1 MFFVGG
7 RVATRM
13 ASSAWQRRKTPW
25 LPSSSRPGRSQSQ
38 APVTRGVR
46 SPASDRTRRVFSGL
60 GLAPLVLIF
69 LGAAAAV
76 WVAGIGL
83 STSTDAL
90 DIRLGLGEAL
100 GGAILL
106 AVATNLP
113 EIAIT
118 ASAALAHNLG
128 IAIGNILGGI
138 AIQTVV
144 LVVLDVAMG
153 PESALT
159 TRAASLVLGLE
170 CLLVILVLAI
180 SVMGAQLPL
189 TRPHGRV
196 EPATVLIA
204 LCWLVGIWLIN
215 RARRGLPW
223 HDSSGTAPGG
233 QEKPLGHSKQL
244 AAEKMSLARAAAVFS
259 VGAAVTLGA
268 GVLLERSGARI
279 ASHVGLSGVIFG
291 ATILAAATALPEVST
306 GIASVK
312 LGDYQLAVS
321 DIFGGNAFLPVLFL
335 LASLL
340 SGSAVLPQTQRTD
353 IYLTG
358 LGIVLTVVYGWGLI
372 TRPHR
377 QLLRMGMDS
386 LTVLVLYAA
395 GIAGL
400 IAVTNH

>member
-1 MFFVGG
+1 MF
-7 RVATRM
+7 
-13 ASSAWQRRKTPW
+13 AS
-25 LPSSSRPGRSQSQ
+25 
-38 APVTRGVR
+38 
-46 SPASDRTRRVFSGL
+46 L
-60 GLAPLVLIF
+60 GLAALVLIF
-69 LGAAAAV
+69 VAAAATV
-76 WVAGIGL
+76 WVAGILL
-83 STSTDAL
+83 SRSTDAL

-118 ASAALAHNLG
+118 ASAALAHDLG

-144 LVVLDVAMG
+144 LVLLDVAMG
-153 PESALT
+153 PESALS
-159 TRAASLVLGLE
+159 TRAASLLLGLE
-170 CLLVILVLAI
+170 GLLVIVVLAI
-180 SVMGAQLPL
+180 TVMGAQLPSSA
-189 TRPHGRV
+189 PFGRV
-196 EPATVLIA
+196 EPAALLIA
-204 LCWLVGIWLIN
+204 LCWLTGVWLIN

-233 QEKPLGHSKQL
+233 QEKPRGHSKGVS
-244 AAEKMSLARAAAVFS
+244 AEKMSLGRAATVF
-259 VGAAVTLGA
+259 TLGA
-268 GVLLERSGARI
+268 TVTLAAGIVLERSGARI
-279 ASHVGLSGVIFG
+279 AGHLGVSGVVFG

-335 LASLL
+335 LASVL
-340 SGSAVLPQTQRTD
+340 SGSAVLPQAQPTD
-353 IYLTG
+353 IYLTE
-358 LGIVLTVVYGWGLI
+358 LGIVLTAIYLWGLI

-377 QLLRMGMDS
+377 QVLRMGIDS
-386 LTVLVLYAA
+386 LTVLVFYAA

>member
-1 MFFVGG
+1 
-7 RVATRM
+7 
-13 ASSAWQRRKTPW
+13 
-25 LPSSSRPGRSQSQ
+25 
-38 APVTRGVR
+38 
-46 SPASDRTRRVFSGL
+46 VFSGL
-60 GLAPLVLIF
+60 ALAPLVLIF
-69 LGAAAAV
+69 LVAAGAV
-76 WVAGIGL
+76 WVAGIQL
-83 STSTDAL
+83 SSSTDAL
-90 DIRLGLGEAL
+90 DSRLGLGEAL

-118 ASAALAHNLG
+118 ASAALAHDLG

-153 PESALT
+153 PKSALT

-170 CLLVILVLAI
+170 GLLVIVVLAI
-180 SVMGAQLPL
+180 SVMGAQLPSSD
-189 TRPHGRV
+189 PFGRL
-196 EPATVLIA
+196 EPAALLIA
-204 LCWLVGIWLIN
+204 LFWLAGLWLIN

-233 QEKPLGHSKQL
+233 QEKPLGHSKAV
-244 AAEKMSLARAAAVFS
+244 AAEKMSLARAATVF
-259 VGAAVTLGA
+259 GLAAAVTLAA
-268 GVLLERSGARI
+268 GIVLERTGERI
-279 ASHVGLSGVIFG
+279 ASHVGLSGVVFG

-312 LGDYQLAVS
+312 LSDYQLAVS

-335 LASLL
+335 LASVL
-340 SGSAVLPQTQRTD
+340 SGAAVLPQAQPTD
-353 IYLTG
+353 IYLTA
-358 LGIVLTVVYGWGLI
+358 LGIVLTAVYLWGLI
-372 TRPHR
+372 IRPQR

-395 GIAGL
+395 GIVGL
-400 IAVTNH
+400 IAVTNN